1 MCRNA
6 VKVAKMFLVH
16 RAEYEVF
23 PATAYL
29 KFLNA
34 WYVHGMYLKNETN
47 VQWT

>member
-6 VKVAKMFLVH
+6 VKVAKTFLVH
-16 RAEYEVF
+16 RAEYEAF

-34 WYVHGMYLKNETN
+34 WYVLEK
-47 VQWT
+47 